1 MSSAIAANEVSLQH
15 ACMRVPLARYRRPNH
30 DVRHHWPNQQRR
42 LCVEAEKTLQRRS
55 ENNDGI
61 DARRE
66 QMLFTEQELASEQQ
80 SEEAV
85 QKDEAQ

>member
-1 MSSAIAANEVSLQH
+1 
-15 ACMRVPLARYRRPNH
+15 
-30 DVRHHWPNQQRR
+30 

>member
-1 MSSAIAANEVSLQH
+1 
-15 ACMRVPLARYRRPNH
+15 
-30 DVRHHWPNQQRR
+30 
-42 LCVEAEKTLQRRS
+42 LCAEAEKTLQRRP

-66 QMLFTEQELASEQQ
+66 QMLFAEQELASEQQ